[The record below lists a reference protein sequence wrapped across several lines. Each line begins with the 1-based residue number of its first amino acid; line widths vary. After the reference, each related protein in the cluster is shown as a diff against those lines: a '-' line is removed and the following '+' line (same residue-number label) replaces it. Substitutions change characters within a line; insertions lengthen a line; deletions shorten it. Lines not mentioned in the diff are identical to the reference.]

1 MHKKNAKKSVRL
13 KQNNNNNNNTSTSK
27 GNKLCFFEVNQMI
40 TLNKCK
46 KEKKQKTKNDDRD
59 LTRPYVT

>member
-13 KQNNNNNNNTSTSK
+13 KQNNNNNNNTSTYK

-46 KEKKQKTKNDDRD
+46 KKKEQKTKNDDRD